1 MKKTIKGAVSP
12 DYVASVREIVGGWLR
27 EFRADRGIT
36 QADLAAIL
44 GITEG
49 TVSKMEA
56 GKWLSLEMLIKVSV
70 ALDFYIFL
78 CPKDSNDDLASMMR
92 HRHAIMREAGK
103 EPS

>member
-1 MKKTIKGAVSP
+1 M
-12 DYVASVREIVGGWLR
+12 R
-27 EFRADRGIT
+27 EFRAERGIT
-36 QADLAAIL
+36 QLELARTL
-44 GITEG
+44 GIAEG

-78 CPKDSNDDLASMMR
+78 CPKNSNDDLASMMR

-103 EPS
+103 DPS